1 MEPVALLALLAGV
14 VGIALIVIAFQMNN
28 RRTMLRIHLASCL
41 VWSMHYVLIGASTGA
56 SMTFFAAAR
65 CYVFDRYRAKTWA
78 LPAFILGFIVA
89 ALATWKG
96 WTSILPLIGMC
107 LATLAMWQK
116 NPRNIRLISLTVTP
130 FWLSYNFFHGSY
142 VGMAADIITFSSV
155 LIAVCRF
162 DLLPVWS
169 DRFRKP
175 RPMETIEGD
184 SVILTT

>member
-1 MEPVALLALLAGV
+1 MESVALLALFAGV

-41 VWSMHYVLIGASTGA
+41 VWSLHYVLIGASTGA

-65 CYVFDRYRAKTWA
+65 CYVFDRYRKKTWTF
-78 LPAFILGFIVA
+78 PVFIAGFIIA
-89 ALATWKG
+89 ALLTWKG
-96 WTSILPLIGMC
+96 WTSILPLIAMV
-107 LATLAMWQK
+107 LATFAMWQK
-116 NPRNIRLISLTVTP
+116 SPRNIRLISLTVTP

-162 DLLPVWS
+162 DLLPLWNRWV
-169 DRFRKP
+169 RKQQSA
-175 RPMETIEGD
+175 ESVEGD